1 MSAPDLPPPP
11 KHDAGERPLHVHL
24 HADRV
29 APEALAGGVVV
40 VIDAIRASVTI
51 AKALSEGAAGIVP
64 ALTAEEARE
73 KAGRLKAHSRPRDS
87 DGQNGLRESRAFDLP
102 TANPSYGEGKVLLGG
117 ERGGVLIEGFDLD
130 NSPFSYTRERV
141 AGRTIVFTTSNGT
154 AGLLH
159 ARHAAKI
166 IVGSFVNLSKVCE
179 AVAAERRPVH
189 IVACGTRSD
198 ISLDDVLVAG
208 AMARML
214 IVAGRGTS
222 SDDSWQVAT
231 HLWHVISKGGHEGI
245 VEAMCGSRGGRNMV
259 TLGLR
264 RDVEFCSTIDV
275 VPVVP
280 VFDVASGLI
289 RLG

>member
-11 KHDAGERPLHVHL
+11 KHDAGDRPLYVHL

-29 APEALAGGVVV
+29 APEALTGGVVI

-51 AKALSEGAAGIVP
+51 AKALSEGAAAIVP
-64 ALTAEEARE
+64 VLTAEEARA
-73 KAGRLKAHSRPRDS
+73 KAAALKAPPRERGWGGRDS
-87 DGQNGLRESRAFDLP
+87 SADAP
-102 TANPSYGEGKVLLGG
+102 TPSPSHRKEKVLLGG

-130 NSPFSYTRERV
+130 NSPFSYTRERI
-141 AGRTIVFTTSNGT
+141 AGSTIVFTTSNGT

-166 IVGSFVNLSKVCE
+166 IVGSFVNLTKVCE
-179 AVAAERRPVH
+179 AVADERRPVH
-189 IVACGTRSD
+189 ILACGTRSD

-214 IVAGRGTS
+214 LVAGRGTT

-231 HLWHVISKGGHEGI
+231 HLWHIISQGGQDKI

-264 RDVEFCSTIDV
+264 RDVEFCSTIDA

-280 VFDVASGLI
+280 MFDVASGLI
-289 RLG
+289 QL

>member
-1 MSAPDLPPPP
+1 
-11 KHDAGERPLHVHL
+11 VHL

-51 AKALSEGAAGIVP
+51 AKALREGAAAIVP
-64 ALTAEEARE
+64 VLTAEDARA
-73 KAGRLKAHSRPRDS
+73 KADA
-87 DGQNGLRESRAFDLP
+87 LRGA
-102 TANPSYGEGKVLLGG
+102 GERVLLGG

-159 ARHAAKI
+159 SRHAAKV
-166 IVGSFVNLSKVCE
+166 IVGSFVNLTRVCE
-179 AVAAERRPVH
+179 AVAGEARPVH

-208 AMARML
+208 AMTRL
-214 IVAGRGTS
+214 LHVAGRGTP
-222 SDDSWQVAT
+222 SDDSWQVAS
-231 HLWHVISKGGHEGI
+231 HLWHHISKGGQDAI
-245 VEAMCGSRGGRNMV
+245 VDAMCASRGGRNMV

-264 RDVEFCSTIDV
+264 RDVELCSAIDAV
-275 VPVVP
+275 AVLP
-280 VFDVASGLI
+280 VFDAASGRITLE
-289 RLG
+289 

>member
-11 KHDAGERPLHVHL
+11 KHDAGDRPMYVHL

-29 APEALAGGVVV
+29 APETLAGGVVI

-51 AKALSEGAAGIVP
+51 AMALSEGASAIVP
-64 ALTAEEARE
+64 VLTAEEARV
-73 KAGRLKAHSRPRDS
+73 KAVSLKALPKGRGSGEPRS
-87 DGQNGLRESRAFDLP
+87 S
-102 TANPSYGEGKVLLGG
+102 TAAPAPSPSQRDGKVLLGG

-130 NSPFSYTRERV
+130 NSPFSYTRDRV

-166 IVGSFVNLSKVCE
+166 IVGSFVNLTKVCE
-179 AVAAERRPVH
+179 AVANERRPVH
-189 IVACGTRSD
+189 ILACGTRSD

-214 IVAGRGTS
+214 LVAGRGTT

-231 HLWHVISKGGHEGI
+231 HLWHTISQGGQEKI
-245 VEAMCGSRGGRNMV
+245 IEAMCGSRGGRNMV

-264 RDVEFCSTIDV
+264 KDVEFCSTIDA

-280 VFDVASGLI
+280 IFDVASGEI
-289 RLG
+289 RL